1 MGTAMKRTNTVPFTE
16 TETEKETEI
25 PFANANGLRA
35 SQVVA
40 EYSKVAK
47 ATGHL
52 KWLDPKSRAILGA
65 FALRLI
71 RSDEWSPELVL
82 RAVRKYAE
90 TDRNPLYLE
99 EWVRSEFADEREAA
113 HSRRKKQ
120 EPKDG
125 GLRSLFAAIRDV
137 QS

>member
-1 MGTAMKRTNTVPFTE
+1 MKLFPTVTFS
-16 TETEKETEI
+16 KSKSKSETEI
-25 PFANANGLRA
+25 PFTNVNGLRA

-47 ATGHL
+47 ATGHT

-71 RSDEWSPELVL
+71 RSDEWAPELVL

-125 GLRSLFAAIRDV
+125 GLRSLFAAIKAA
-137 QS
+137 QE